1 MPRRRLCRRVTAAP
15 AAVYFKPQGIVRC
28 DLGEVVLAVE
38 GLEALRLADLEGL
51 TSDAAAVGMGVSR
64 HTFGRVLAEAR
75 ATVARALVGGLAL
88 RIAGG
93 AYQLA
98 GDEPAAAQSENE
110 TSNAPTQT
118 VAANQA
124 LKEHTMPGRGTCG
137 RSGQGQGT
145 GQGQQNGTGRGQ
157 GMGQGQQNGTGMGQ
171 GQCLGQG
178 TGRGQGRGG
187 GRGRGLGNGLGQTTA
202 PDQATGPGQGGRADL
217 EHVGGPQQASA
228 MPAALSDTVTCP
240 RCGKTVV
247 AVAGGAGPVC
257 PQCGLGVS
265 PQQG

>member
-15 AAVYFKPQGIVRC
+15 AAVYFKPQGIARC

-51 TSDAAAVGMGVSR
+51 TSDTAAVGMGVSR

-93 AYQLA
+93 TYQLA
-98 GDEPAAAQSENE
+98 GDEPVATQSENE
-110 TSNAPTQT
+110 PSNAPTQPT
-118 VAANQA
+118 AANQA
-124 LKEHTMPGRGTCG
+124 LKEHTMPGRGNCG
-137 RSGQGQGT
+137 RIGQGQN
-145 GQGQQNGTGRGQ
+145 QGQGRGQ
-157 GMGQGQQNGTGMGQ
+157 GRQNGTGMGQ
-171 GQCLGQG
+171 GQCPGQG
-178 TGRGQGRGG
+178 TGRGQGRGA
-187 GRGRGLGNGLGQTTA
+187 GRGRGQGSGLGQGNGLGQTA
-202 PDQATGPGQGGRADL
+202 GPDQATGTGQGRRADW
-217 EHVGGPQQASA
+217 EQVSGPQQVSA
-228 MPAALSDTVTCP
+228 MPAAPSDAVSCP
-240 RCGKTVV
+240 RCGKMVV

-257 PQCGLGVS
+257 PQCCLPVS